1 MRVVATIFTGSD
13 RVTRVAN
20 IFTKQ
25 ATELSLAKCNLMEQ
39 GASSVRKRFPALYR
53 VRSNCQNQ
61 LPEDL
66 QLVSAAQVRSDW
78 RVSDAVLYRL
88 EKTGK
93 LVPLR
98 FGRRRYYSVGALR
111 KFLDAAQS
119 AGLIAVPWKN
129 PSDTSD
135 RANQREEVER

>member
-1 MRVVATIFTGSD
+1 MR
-13 RVTRVAN
+13 
-20 IFTKQ
+20 
-25 ATELSLAKCNLMEQ
+25 EE
-39 GASSVRKRFPALYR
+39 
-53 VRSNCQNQ
+53 CQNR

-78 RVSDAVLYRL
+78 RVSDAVLYHL

-111 KFLDAAQS
+111 KFLDAAQT
-119 AGLIAVPWKN
+119 ATLIAVPWKN
-129 PSDTSD
+129 PSGTPD
-135 RANQREEVER
+135 RANQ